1 MDKLKQ
7 NRSATNNFI
16 GVKIL
21 ETITDLNLSSG
32 GAVTSTLNSYGFLRE
47 RGIDIDM
54 VTLRPYSDDD
64 AYLGGGYDGINAL
77 PFDGKTQFVYSKNLK
92 KFLES
97 NRGYDIYHANGIWTY
112 PTYKTIRVARK
123 EDKPCI
129 VTIHG
134 MLNRDALKMTSF
146 KKQIFLKLFQKQD
159 LQSVAYI
166 HATSEYEA
174 ECIREL
180 GITTPIAVIPNGV
193 IDCKLKHSFSIDGI
207 VRFGFVGR
215 TDPVK
220 NIDILLSTWQK
231 LGNYTKNCQ
240 LAIIGGG
247 NDSEYSKKLHTFVSE
262 HNMNNVVFT
271 GLLSKE
277 KALREM
283 AKLDYL
289 ILPSRSE
296 NFGMVIPEA
305 LSMGIPCIASKGTP
319 WNELNTH
326 NCGWWIDG
334 NEDSLCDAIKNA
346 LNTPTEEYNLMATNG
361 VDLVMSKYS
370 IDKTVDKLINLY
382 KALI

>member
-1 MDKLKQ
+1 M
-7 NRSATNNFI
+7 
-16 GVKIL
+16 KIL

-32 GAVTSTLNSYGFLRE
+32 GAVTSTLNSYGLLKE
-47 RGIDIDM
+47 RGINIDM
-54 VTLRPYSDDD
+54 VTLLPYSDDD
-64 AYLGGGYDGINAL
+64 TYLGSDYDGINAL

-193 IDCKLKHSFSIDGI
+193 IDCKLKHSFSSDGI

-220 NIDILLSTWQK
+220 NIDMLLSSWQK

-240 LAIIGGG
+240 LTIIGGG

-277 KALREM
+277 NALQEM
-283 AKLDYL
+283 KKLDFL

-319 WNELNTH
+319 WEELNTH
-326 NCGWWIDG
+326 NCGWWIDC

>member
-1 MDKLKQ
+1 M
-7 NRSATNNFI
+7 
-16 GVKIL
+16 KIL

-32 GAVTSTLNSYGFLRE
+32 GAVTSTLNSYGLLRD

-54 VTLRPYSDDD
+54 VTLLPYSDDD
-64 AYLGGGYDGINAL
+64 AYLGDSYDGINAL

-97 NRGYDIYHANGIWTY
+97 NRVYDIYHANGIWTY

-146 KKQIFLKLFQKQD
+146 KKQLFLKLFQKQD

-193 IDCKLKHSFSIDGI
+193 VDYGKKHLISSDGI
-207 VRFGFVGR
+207 IRFGFVGR

-220 NIDILLSTWQK
+220 NIDVLLSAWQK

-240 LAIIGGG
+240 LTIIGGG
-247 NDSEYSKKLHTFVSE
+247 NDPEYSKKLHTFVSE

-334 NEDSLCDAIKNA
+334 NEKSLCGTIKNA

-361 VDLVMSKYS
+361 VDLVKSKYS
-370 IDKTVDKLINLY
+370 INKTVDGLINLY

>member
-1 MDKLKQ
+1 M
-7 NRSATNNFI
+7 
-16 GVKIL
+16 KIL

-32 GAVTSTLNSYGFLRE
+32 GAVTSTLNSYGLLRE
-47 RGIDIDM
+47 RGINIDM
-54 VTLRPYSDDD
+54 VTLLPYSDDD
-64 AYLGGGYDGINAL
+64 AYLGKGYDGINAL

-92 KFLES
+92 SFLEA

-159 LQSVAYI
+159 LQSIAYI
-166 HATSEYEA
+166 HAASEYEA

-193 IDCKLKHSFSIDGI
+193 VDYGIKHSFSNDGI
-207 VRFGFVGR
+207 IRFGFVGR

-220 NIDILLSTWQK
+220 NIDVLLSAWHK
-231 LGNYTKNCQ
+231 LGSKAKNCQ
-240 LAIIGGG
+240 LIIIGGG
-247 NDSEYSKKLHTFVSE
+247 NDTQYSKKLHTFVSE
-262 HNMNNVVFT
+262 HNINNVVFT

-277 KALREM
+277 NTLQEM

-296 NFGMVIPEA
+296 NFGMVVPEA
-305 LSMGIPCIASKGTP
+305 LSMGIPCIATKGTP
-319 WNELNTH
+319 WEELNTN

-334 NEDSLCDAIKNA
+334 NEKSITDAIIEA
-346 LNTPTEEYNLMATNG
+346 IDISTTDYNLMATNG
-361 VDLVMSKYS
+361 VDLVKSKYS
-370 IDKTVDKLINLY
+370 INKTANQLIDLY
-382 KALI
+382 KSLF

>member
-1 MDKLKQ
+1 M
-7 NRSATNNFI
+7 
-16 GVKIL
+16 KIL

-32 GAVTSTLNSYGFLRE
+32 GAVTSTLNSYGLLRD

-54 VTLRPYSDDD
+54 VTLLPYSDDD
-64 AYLGGGYDGINAL
+64 SYLGDSYDGINAL

-92 KFLES
+92 RFLEK

-112 PTYKTIRVARK
+112 PTYKTIQVARK

-134 MLNRDALKMTSF
+134 MLNKDALKMTSF
-146 KKQIFLKLFQKQD
+146 KKQIFLKLFQKRH

-193 IDCKLKHSFSIDGI
+193 IDCKLKHSFSCDGI

-220 NIDILLSTWQK
+220 NIDVLLSAWQK

-240 LAIIGGG
+240 LTIIGGG

-262 HNMNNVVFT
+262 HNMNNVAFT
-271 GLLSKE
+271 GL
-277 KALREM
+277 
-283 AKLDYL
+283 
-289 ILPSRSE
+289 
-296 NFGMVIPEA
+296 
-305 LSMGIPCIASKGTP
+305 
-319 WNELNTH
+319 
-326 NCGWWIDG
+326 
-334 NEDSLCDAIKNA
+334 
-346 LNTPTEEYNLMATNG
+346 
-361 VDLVMSKYS
+361 
-370 IDKTVDKLINLY
+370 
-382 KALI
+382 

>member
-1 MDKLKQ
+1 MGNK
-7 NRSATNNFI
+7 
-16 GVKIL
+16 
-21 ETITDLNLSSG
+21 
-32 GAVTSTLNSYGFLRE
+32 
-47 RGIDIDM
+47 
-54 VTLRPYSDDD
+54 
-64 AYLGGGYDGINAL
+64 
-77 PFDGKTQFVYSKNLK
+77 
-92 KFLES
+92 
-97 NRGYDIYHANGIWTY
+97 GYDIYHTNGIWTY

-134 MLNRDALKMTSF
+134 MLNRDALKMTSL
-146 KKQIFLKLFQKQD
+146 KKQLFLKLFQKHD
-159 LQSVAYI
+159 LQSVSYI

-174 ECIREL
+174 ECIRGL

-193 IDCKLKHSFSIDGI
+193 VDCGLKHPFSSDGI

-220 NIDILLSTWQK
+220 NIDVLLSAWQK

-240 LAIIGGG
+240 LTIIGGG
-247 NDSEYSKKLHTFVSE
+247 NDSEYSRILHTFVSE
-262 HNMNNVVFT
+262 HNMNNVMFT
-271 GLLSKE
+271 GLLPKE
-277 KALREM
+277 KALQEM

-319 WNELNTH
+319 WKELNTL

-334 NEDSLCDAIKNA
+334 NEDSLCDAIKNT
-346 LNTPTEEYNLMATNG
+346 LVISNEEYNLMAESG
-361 VDLVMSKYS
+361 ISLVKSKYS
-370 IDKTVDKLINLY
+370 INKTVDGLINLY

>member
-1 MDKLKQ
+1 M
-7 NRSATNNFI
+7 
-16 GVKIL
+16 KIL

-32 GAVTSTLNSYGFLRE
+32 GAVTSTLNSYGLLQKRS
-47 RGIDIDM
+47 IDIDM
-54 VTLRPYSDDD
+54 VTLLPYSDDD
-64 AYLGGGYDGINAL
+64 SYLGEGYDSINAL
-77 PFDGKTQFVYSKNLK
+77 PFDGKTQFVYSNNLK
-92 KFLES
+92 RFLEK

-123 EDKPCI
+123 ENKPCI

-134 MLNRDALKMTSF
+134 MLNKDALKMTSF

-180 GITTPIAVIPNGV
+180 GITTSIAVIPNGV
-193 IDCKLKHSFSIDGI
+193 VDCGLKHSFSSDGI
-207 VRFGFVGR
+207 IRFGFAGR

-220 NIDILLSTWQK
+220 NIDILLSAWQR
-231 LGNYTKNCQ
+231 LGNYTRNCQ
-240 LAIIGGG
+240 LTIIGGG
-247 NDSEYSKKLHTFVSE
+247 NDNEYSKKLHTFVSE

-277 KALREM
+277 KALQEM
-283 AKLDYL
+283 AKLDFL

-296 NFGMVIPEA
+296 NFGMVIPEV

-370 IDKTVDKLINLY
+370 INKTVDGLINLY